1 MLPSLVAIA
10 ILVMDIFFSLSRDLA
25 RPRDQS
31 IMWLYPREPFKV
43 DHYPDTFGGHM
54 SISPYS
60 VGMRENTDQKN
71 SKYGHFSRSVSLLG
85 FENNFNQIYQSTFN
99 SIEDLK

>member
-10 ILVMDIFFSLSRDLA
+10 ILVMDMFFSLSRDLA